1 MNTESKD
8 ITRQQGAGRPV
19 AGTRG
24 DNAGDATREPREVFL
39 RPATDVFEDEAQIT
53 LVADMPGVSRERL
66 NVQVDHDTLLLE
78 GTIDVPQAAELQALH
93 ADVRAASYRRS
104 FVLSQELDA
113 ERIEATLKDG
123 VLQVRIPK
131 RAELR
136 ARRITVQTN

>member
-1 MNTESKD
+1 MNAESKD
-8 ITRQQGAGRPV
+8 VSRQAADQSAASARRGA
-19 AGTRG
+19 TQ
-24 DNAGDATREPREVFL
+24 EPREVYL
-39 RPATDVFEDEAQIT
+39 RPATDIFEDEAQIT

-78 GTIDVPQAAELQALH
+78 GAIEVPGASELQALH
-93 ADVRAASYRRS
+93 ADVRAGSYRRS

-136 ARRITVQTN
+136 ARRIAVQAN

>member
-1 MNTESKD
+1 MNTNSKD
-8 ITRQQGAGRPV
+8 VSRQGDRPV
-19 AGTRG
+19 AGTSG
-24 DNAGDATREPREVFL
+24 DRAGNAKQEPREVFL
-39 RPATDVFEDEAQIT
+39 RPATDIFEDEAQIT

-78 GTIDVPQAAELQALH
+78 GAIDVPGAAELQALH
-93 ADVRAASYRRS
+93 ADVRAGSYRRS

-136 ARRITVQTN
+136 ARRIAVQAN

>member
-8 ITRQQGAGRPV
+8 VSRQSADRSATGAR
-19 AGTRG
+19 R
-24 DNAGDATREPREVFL
+24 DAKQEPREVFL
-39 RPATDVFEDEAQIT
+39 RPATDIFEDDAQIT

-78 GTIDVPQAAELQALH
+78 GTIDVPGAAELQALH
-93 ADVRAASYRRS
+93 ADVRAGSYRRS

-136 ARRITVQTN
+136 ARRIAVQAN

>member
-8 ITRQQGAGRPV
+8 VSRQAADRPV
-19 AGTRG
+19 AGTRSDG
-24 DNAGDATREPREVFL
+24 DRERREPFL
-39 RPATDVFEDEAQIT
+39 RPATDIFEDDEQIT

-78 GTIDVPQAAELQALH
+78 GAIDVQDAASLEALH

-113 ERIEATLKDG
+113 EHIEATLKDG

-136 ARRITVQTN
+136 ARRIAVQTN

>member
-1 MNTESKD
+1 MNTESRD
-8 ITRQQGAGRPV
+8 VSRQSADRT
-19 AGTRG
+19 AASARR
-24 DNAGDATREPREVFL
+24 DAKREPHEVFL
-39 RPATDVFEDEAQIT
+39 RPATDIFEDEAQIT

-78 GTIDVPQAAELQALH
+78 GTIDVPGGAELQALH
-93 ADVRAASYRRS
+93 ADVRAGSYRRS

-136 ARRITVQTN
+136 ARRIAVQAN

>member
-1 MNTESKD
+1 MTTQSKD
-8 ITRQQGAGRPV
+8 VSRQAGEAPATAARNGAKQ
-19 AGTRG
+19 
-24 DNAGDATREPREVFL
+24 EPREVFL
-39 RPATDVFEDEAQIT
+39 RPATDIFEDEAQIT

-78 GTIDVPQAAELQALH
+78 GAIDVPGAAELQALH
-93 ADVRAASYRRS
+93 ADVRAGSYRRS

-123 VLQVRIPK
+123 ILQVRIPK

-136 ARRITVQTN
+136 ARRIAVQAN

>member
-1 MNTESKD
+1 MNPESKD
-8 ITRQQGAGRPV
+8 VTRQAADRSV

-24 DNAGDATREPREVFL
+24 ERGADAKQEPREVFL
-39 RPATDVFEDEAQIT
+39 RPATDIFEDDAQIT

-78 GTIDVPQAAELQALH
+78 GAIDVPGAVELQALH
-93 ADVRAASYRRS
+93 ADVRAGSYRRS

-136 ARRITVQTN
+136 ARRIAVQAN